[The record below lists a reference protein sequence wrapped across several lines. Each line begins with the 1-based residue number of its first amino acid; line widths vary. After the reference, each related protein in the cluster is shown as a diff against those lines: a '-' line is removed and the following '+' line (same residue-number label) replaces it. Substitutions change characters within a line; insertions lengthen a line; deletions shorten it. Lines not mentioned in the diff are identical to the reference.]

1 MLVAPEYRYTVNGMN
16 LSFLQDFFVGER
28 CALSSI
34 ETPECRALIP
44 FSAANKGTRA
54 PESEPRDTTKD
65 ASFGKKISP

>member
-1 MLVAPEYRYTVNGMN
+1 MK

-44 FSAANKGTRA
+44 LFVANKGIRA
-54 PESEPRDTTKD
+54 PESEPRDATKG
-65 ASFGKKISP
+65 ASFAKKIIP

>member
-1 MLVAPEYRYTVNGMN
+1 MWCYTVNGMK

-44 FSAANKGTRA
+44 LSAANKGIKGA
-54 PESEPRDTTKD
+54 GE
-65 ASFGKKISP
+65 